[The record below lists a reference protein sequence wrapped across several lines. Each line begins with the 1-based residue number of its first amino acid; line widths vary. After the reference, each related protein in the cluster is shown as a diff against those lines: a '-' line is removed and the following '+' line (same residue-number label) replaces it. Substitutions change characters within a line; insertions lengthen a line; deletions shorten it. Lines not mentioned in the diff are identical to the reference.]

1 MHGYARRDRDRQ
13 RQTKSVLVLALS
25 SAMVRP
31 AKACVS
37 CMRASSSVLVRIV
50 VSVSSMLARA
60 SCAFIRVLPSAC
72 QLCTSGVWNL
82 LTLAC
87 QEQRGARERAGAWLA
102 LQGNTASHASTES
115 WTTRSLPAL

>member
-1 MHGYARRDRDRQ
+1 MQTGIGMDAMIRADRQ

-37 CMRASSSVLVRIV
+37 CMRASSKVLVRIV

-72 QLCTSGVWNL
+72 QLCMSGVWNL

-87 QEQRGARERAGAWLA
+87 KEQREHVSD
-102 LQGNTASHASTES
+102 QGHG
-115 WTTRSLPAL
+115 